1 MFLNKGEKILNILI
15 ADDEVQMSTIIK
27 MYLEK
32 EGFNV
37 FIAND
42 GEEALEIVF
51 EEKIDLAIL
60 DWMMPNLSGIEACR
74 EIKKNFDIKVIMLT
88 AKETIEAELV
98 ALEDGADDYIR
109 KPFDPRVLIARV
121 KRILGVSQ
129 KIIFLDFVLN
139 LESKKLYKGDVEIEL
154 TKREFDLLVC
164 FYNNRKMNLT
174 RDKIIDLVWGIDYEG
189 EYRTVDTHIYRL
201 REKIGKDIIKTRRGL
216 GYCFEV

>member
-1 MFLNKGEKILNILI
+1 MNILI